1 MQLTGNVLVA
11 WGEGAEATAIACSV
25 LEVPPCARMLP
36 TYQRPVTSVM
46 LTFHTQTGALEPR
59 ALTARDAIM
68 VEDGGRATVLASEGA
83 AAHAVSDAQ

>member
-1 MQLTGNVLVA
+1 
-11 WGEGAEATAIACSV
+11 
-25 LEVPPCARMLP
+25 
-36 TYQRPVTSVM
+36 M
-46 LTFHTQTGALEPR
+46 LTFHTQMGALEAR